1 MADGKVDI
9 EKLKTMLGV
18 DVDDARERFGLTW
31 PGKNQAIRT
40 AQTPTTATLEPDKEN
55 SVDWDTTQNV
65 FIEGDN
71 LEVLKV
77 LQKHYYGQ
85 IKMIYIDPPYNTG
98 NDFVYSDDYRD
109 PIGNYLDVTEQRDGE
124 GKLSTN
130 TESAGRFHSNW
141 LNMMYPRLKLARNL
155 LADDGLIFV
164 SIDENES
171 ANLRRIMDEIFGE
184 ANYVNTIV
192 WHYGKMSNQKTK
204 LPNNHE
210 YVLVYKRTA
219 GGIFERVKKEESEYR
234 NRYKRFV
241 TAENTVVYGS
251 VKESTDKLIRQRANK
266 IKEELNKSTLDDEDV
281 LFDFNNEFKSH
292 SDVIYVSNIK
302 GNSGENVKVFDTGQ
316 KPIDLLDLLLK
327 FGAAEPDSIILDF
340 FAGSGSTAHAVMN
353 LNSADNG
360 KRRFL
365 MVQLPER
372 TPLGSKAHKAGYE
385 TISEISRARIRRDG
399 KRIVEGEEA
408 QPDGRADSL
417 DAGFRAYKLVDT
429 NFAKWKAD
437 SGLSED
443 ELVALFSDLADS
455 ADDHARPEA
464 LLTEV
469 LLKLGFSLTEK
480 IETVEVAG
488 LSVFSV
494 SDGLVMAYLDEHT
507 QPTLDQLHALVAE
520 EPERLVVLEDAFQGN
535 DELKTN
541 LVQECRTRN
550 VDLWTA

>member
-1 MADGKVDI
+1 M
-9 EKLKTMLGV
+9 
-18 DVDDARERFGLTW
+18 
-31 PGKNQAIRT
+31 
-40 AQTPTTATLEPDKEN
+40 
-55 SVDWDTTQNV
+55 
-65 FIEGDN
+65 
-71 LEVLKV
+71 
-77 LQKHYYGQ
+77 
-85 IKMIYIDPPYNTG
+85 
-98 NDFVYSDDYRD
+98 
-109 PIGNYLDVTEQRDGE
+109 
-124 GKLSTN
+124 
-130 TESAGRFHSNW
+130 
-141 LNMMYPRLKLARNL
+141 
-155 LADDGLIFV
+155 
-164 SIDENES
+164 
-171 ANLRRIMDEIFGE
+171 
-184 ANYVNTIV
+184 
-192 WHYGKMSNQKTK
+192 
-204 LPNNHE
+204 
-210 YVLVYKRTA
+210 
-219 GGIFERVKKEESEYR
+219 
-234 NRYKRFV
+234 
-241 TAENTVVYGS
+241 YGS

>member
-1 MADGKVDI
+1 MTDTINKVPDATPDFTTEAANKLAELFPEVVADGKVDI

-31 PGKNQAIRT
+31 PGKTQAIRT

-219 GGIFERVKKEESEYR
+219 GG
-234 NRYKRFV
+234 
-241 TAENTVVYGS
+241 GS
-251 VKESTDKLIRQRANK
+251 S
-266 IKEELNKSTLDDEDV
+266 
-281 LFDFNNEFKSH
+281 NE
-292 SDVIYVSNIK
+292 
-302 GNSGENVKVFDTGQ
+302 
-316 KPIDLLDLLLK
+316 
-327 FGAAEPDSIILDF
+327 
-340 FAGSGSTAHAVMN
+340 
-353 LNSADNG
+353 
-360 KRRFL
+360 
-365 MVQLPER
+365 
-372 TPLGSKAHKAGYE
+372 
-385 TISEISRARIRRDG
+385 
-399 KRIVEGEEA
+399 
-408 QPDGRADSL
+408 
-417 DAGFRAYKLVDT
+417 
-429 NFAKWKAD
+429 
-437 SGLSED
+437 
-443 ELVALFSDLADS
+443 
-455 ADDHARPEA
+455 
-464 LLTEV
+464 
-469 LLKLGFSLTEK
+469 
-480 IETVEVAG
+480 
-488 LSVFSV
+488 
-494 SDGLVMAYLDEHT
+494 
-507 QPTLDQLHALVAE
+507 
-520 EPERLVVLEDAFQGN
+520 
-535 DELKTN
+535 
-541 LVQECRTRN
+541 
-550 VDLWTA
+550 

>member
-399 KRIVEGEEA
+399 KRIVEGE
-408 QPDGRADSL
+408 
-417 DAGFRAYKLVDT
+417 
-429 NFAKWKAD
+429 
-437 SGLSED
+437 
-443 ELVALFSDLADS
+443 
-455 ADDHARPEA
+455 
-464 LLTEV
+464 
-469 LLKLGFSLTEK
+469 
-480 IETVEVAG
+480 
-488 LSVFSV
+488 
-494 SDGLVMAYLDEHT
+494 
-507 QPTLDQLHALVAE
+507 
-520 EPERLVVLEDAFQGN
+520 
-535 DELKTN
+535 
-541 LVQECRTRN
+541 
-550 VDLWTA
+550 